1 MDTFVS
7 LMLLGINTAL
17 INNMVFH
24 YFVGNCPFIGV
35 SRRLD
40 TAFGMG
46 AAVTFVTTV
55 AAALSWAVTYFILA
69 DGAPLTMRILG
80 TRTDLS
86 ILNYAVYIFLIAG
99 AVQFVEMYL
108 RKFFPPLY
116 KAFGVYLPLIT
127 TNCVILF
134 VCLEVGKNVSTS
146 GGQNAWGADKAIVYA
161 FFAGVGFLLAIVMM
175 GAIREELAHCDLPK
189 PLQGAGITLI
199 VAGILSLAFMGFT
212 GVDRGLSNF
221 LMPRKAA
228 AVAKAGEM
236 PLVLSP
242 SSESTD
248 SQVIGAASADDDKA
262 FRQGSANAEPA
273 GATGRTGQ
281 TTEARNP

>member
-189 PLQGAGITLI
+189 PLQGTGITLI

-262 FRQGSANAEPA
+262 FQQGSANADPA
-273 GATGRTGQ
+273 GAAGRTGQ